1 MVFIFVF
8 TLILMVV
15 FLIFFVHMVN
25 SVGKG
30 ESYTDHPFECGISSN
45 FSSRIFFS
53 LPFFLITLLFL
64 MFDVEIILLFV
75 LIFSDL
81 SMMFFLLYVV
91 ILFLLIAS
99 LLMEWYYGSLV
110 WVKM

>member
-1 MVFIFVF
+1 MAFTFVF
-8 TLILMVV
+8 TLILFVV
-15 FLIFFVHMVN
+15 FLIFLVHMVN
-25 SVGKG
+25 SLSKN
-30 ESYTDHPFECGISSN
+30 ESYSDHPFECGISSN
-45 FSSRIFFS
+45 FSSRNSYS

-81 SMMFFLLYVV
+81 SSMFFMLYMV

-99 LLMEWYYGSLV
+99 LLLEWNYGSLA
-110 WVKM
+110 WMKL